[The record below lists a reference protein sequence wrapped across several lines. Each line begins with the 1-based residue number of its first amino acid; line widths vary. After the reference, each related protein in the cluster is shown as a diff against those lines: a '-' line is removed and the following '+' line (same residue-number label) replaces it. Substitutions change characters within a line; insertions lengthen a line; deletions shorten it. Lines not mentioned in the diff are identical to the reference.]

1 MFTGTMGTINELSP
15 FTNYT
20 CTVLATTVMD
30 GRMSGP
36 ITVRTAES
44 GTYCWRVDSLY
55 LNFIMIVSIAPY
67 PPVINSVVNISSSA
81 VRVYWT
87 APTITNGVITMYTI
101 YVNGSVSDPVPST
114 DEVSK

>member
-1 MFTGTMGTINELSP
+1 MFTSTMGTISELRP

-30 GRMSGP
+30 GP
-36 ITVRTAES
+36 VNDPVTVRTAES
-44 GTYCWRVDSLY
+44 GMYCWRVSSLY
-55 LNFIMIVSIAPY
+55 LYSLMIVSTAPY
-67 PPVINSVVNISSSA
+67 PPVINSVVGINSSA

-87 APTITNGVITMYTI
+87 APNVTNGVITMYTI
-101 YVNGSVSDPVPST
+101 FDDDREFDTVPST